1 MCRTGCRIRTRAAAT
16 ATCWSAAKARAR
28 SWRRRSMRR
37 FSSPA
42 RRPTAKNREPS
53 PAPCAAVSALLGKFS
68 TKKGSDPFSLGGRAF
83 LALALMLFQEA
94 LAEANRL
101 RRDLGELVVADELD
115 RVLER
120 QRDRRGEVDGL
131 VLARGADVG
140 ELLGLDRV
148 RHQVV
153 VARVDADDHAL
164 VHRVARADEHAAAL
178 LQLPKRVGDG
188 DAVVL
193 RYQDAVAVLFELA
206 LGRRVVVEHMAH
218 DPGAARHR
226 HELAL
231 QADQA
236 ARRDAV
242 VQAHAAL

>member
-1 MCRTGCRIRTRAAAT
+1 MCRTGCRIRIRAAAT
-16 ATCWSAAKARAR
+16 ATCWSAATARAR

-53 PAPCAAVSALLGKFS
+53 PARCAAVSAPLGKFS

-120 QRDRRGEVDGL
+120 QRDRRGGGDGL
-131 VLARGADVG
+131 
-140 ELLGLDRV
+140 GLS
-148 RHQVV
+148 
-153 VARVDADDHAL
+153 
-164 VHRVARADEHAAAL
+164 
-178 LQLPKRVGDG
+178 
-188 DAVVL
+188 
-193 RYQDAVAVLFELA
+193 
-206 LGRRVVVEHMAH
+206 
-218 DPGAARHR
+218 PGAGGGGVLWFGRGPHP
-226 HELAL
+226 
-231 QADQA
+231 
-236 ARRDAV
+236 V
-242 VQAHAAL
+242 